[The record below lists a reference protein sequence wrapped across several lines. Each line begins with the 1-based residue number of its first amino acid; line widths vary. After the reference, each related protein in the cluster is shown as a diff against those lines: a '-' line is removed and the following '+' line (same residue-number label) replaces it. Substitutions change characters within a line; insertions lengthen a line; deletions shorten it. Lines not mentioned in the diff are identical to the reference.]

1 VRFTIIVNC
10 YIRGLILAISYNSTT
25 VSGLFMRT
33 VFVLAGIC
41 IFAFILQQTVPGFTE
56 TFLLVSADVVYRP
69 WTLITAVFLHGDV
82 VHLLYNMFALVLFGM
97 ILEQIVGKKKFLII
111 FFVAGLLASFGSI
124 FLYRAA
130 LGASGAIF
138 GVMGT
143 LALLRPKMQV
153 WVAYVPMPM
162 IVACAVWAI
171 TDIIGIFVPSG
182 TANLAHL
189 VGLAF
194 GIGVGLYLR
203 PLYGEHADGREILH
217 IDEKEID
224 DWEKKWMK

>member
-1 VRFTIIVNC
+1 
-10 YIRGLILAISYNSTT
+10 
-25 VSGLFMRT
+25 MRT

-41 IFAFILQQTVPGFTE
+41 VLAFVLQQAVPGFTDA
-56 TFLLVSADVVYRP
+56 FLLVSANAVQRP
-69 WTLITAVFLHGDV
+69 WTLVTAIFLHADI

-97 ILEQIVGKKKFLII
+97 ILEHIIGKKRFLAI
-111 FFVAGLLASFGSI
+111 FFASGLLASIASL

-138 GVMGT
+138 GVLGA
-143 LALLRPKMQV
+143 LALLRPRMQV
-153 WVAYVPMPM
+153 WVSYIPMPM

-171 TDIIGIFVPSG
+171 SDFVGLFVPSG

-189 VGLAF
+189 VGLGF
-194 GIGVGLYLR
+194 GIGVGFYLR
-203 PLYGEHADGREILH
+203 NDFAERADGREILH
-217 IDEKEID
+217 IDDKEFD

>member
-1 VRFTIIVNC
+1 MLR
-10 YIRGLILAISYNSTT
+10 A
-25 VSGLFMRT
+25 
-33 VFVLAGIC
+33 VFILAGIC
-41 IFAFILQQTVPGFTE
+41 IIAFIMQQTVPGFTDM
-56 TFLLVSADVVYRP
+56 FVLVSAEVAQRP
-69 WTLITAVFLHGDV
+69 WTLVTAVFLHGDI

-97 ILEQIVGKKKFLII
+97 ILEQIIGKKKFLAI
-111 FFVAGLLASFGSI
+111 FFLSGLFASIGTL

-138 GVMGT
+138 GILGT
-143 LALLRPKMQV
+143 LAMIRPRMQV
-153 WVAYVPMPM
+153 WVSYIPMPM

-171 TDIIGIFVPSG
+171 TDLVGLFVPSG

-189 VGLAF
+189 VGLFF

-203 PLYGEHADGREILH
+203 KNFGERADGRELYH
-217 IDEKEID
+217 VDEKEID